1 MVRVTPTGDL
11 LGARIDGIDLSRPLD
26 NAELA
31 LIHEALGIHGI
42 LCFSDQDLAPRQHK
56 AFAAHFGSLEVN
68 VAAETYTVP
77 DHPEV
82 MILSNVVEGSRAIG
96 LKDAGQDWHTDLS
109 YSRDIAYLNILH
121 GIEIPTR
128 DGRPL
133 GATEFAD
140 MCAAYDDLPDGLKR
154 RIEGKRATHDFAKF
168 WELMRQK
175 PGSAREPLSTTQR
188 VRKPPVS
195 HPIVL
200 THPIND
206 RKLLYCNPG
215 YAVQIDG
222 MAAHESTEI
231 LEDLFAHQVQ
241 EKYRYSH
248 DWTPGDVLAID
259 NIRTLHRAVADY
271 RPNERRLLRRCQVI
285 ADHVFT
291 TPP

>member
-1 MVRVTPTGDL
+1 
-11 LGARIDGIDLSRPLD
+11 
-26 NAELA
+26 
-31 LIHEALGIHGI
+31 
-42 LCFSDQDLAPRQHK
+42 
-56 AFAAHFGSLEVN
+56 
-68 VAAETYTVP
+68 
-77 DHPEV
+77 
-82 MILSNVVEGSRAIG
+82 MILSNVVEEGRATG
-96 LKDAGQDWHTDLS
+96 LKDAGRDWHTDLS
-109 YSRDIAYLNILH
+109 YLRNIAFLNVLH

-168 WELMRQK
+168 WELMRQRS
-175 PGSAREPLSTTQR
+175 GSARESLSTAQR

-215 YAVQIDG
+215 YAVRIDG
-222 MAAHESTEI
+222 MTAHESAEI

-241 EKYRYSH
+241 AKYRHRH
-248 DWTPGDVLAID
+248 DWTPGDVLALD
-259 NIRTLHRAVADY
+259 NIRTLHRAVANY

-285 ADHVFT
+285 ADHVFAI
-291 TPP
+291 PP